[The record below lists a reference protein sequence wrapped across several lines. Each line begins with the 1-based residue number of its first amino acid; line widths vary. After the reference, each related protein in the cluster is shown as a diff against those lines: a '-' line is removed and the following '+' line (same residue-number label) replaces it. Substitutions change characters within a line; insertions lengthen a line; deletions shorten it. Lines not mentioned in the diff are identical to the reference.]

1 MQTVAT
7 RYPHWKILWGMMG
20 PAGKEPRNT
29 KTDLN
34 PCLLVL
40 EAVERHFAFW
50 TFFQIWQSVR
60 MNSRGEIPGN
70 FGVSALGFFQ
80 APGSHR
86 ESSPHP
92 CAWIMIVMEPL
103 HQSSLVQY
111 LINLELPT
119 LWSQFRR
126 QSSCL
131 ARLDPLA
138 LKTPSLFFPPHF
150 LSTFL
155 FLSALPLTFPIFL
168 LFWLLSFFC
177 KTFKSVED
185 GRSFLSFQ
193 RKGLIQ

>member
-1 MQTVAT
+1 MQTVTT

-20 PAGKEPRNT
+20 PAGQEPRNIR
-29 KTDLN
+29 TDLN

-40 EAVERHFAFW
+40 VTVERHFVFW

-60 MNSRGEIPGN
+60 MKSIGEVSET

-86 ESSPHP
+86 ESSAHP
-92 CAWIMIVMEPL
+92 CAWTMTGMEPL

-119 LWSQFRR
+119 LGSQFRR

-131 ARLDPLA
+131 SRLHPLA
-138 LKTPSLFFPPHF
+138 LKTPLFLP
-150 LSTFL
+150 STLPLYFL
-155 FLSALPLTFPIFL
+155 FPLRPSLTFPMFL
-168 LFWLLSFFC
+168 LSWLLSFLS

-185 GRSFLSFQ
+185 SRPFLSFQ

>member
-1 MQTVAT
+1 MQTVT
-7 RYPHWKILWGMMG
+7 THYPHWKILWGMMG
-20 PAGKEPRNT
+20 PAGKEPRNIR
-29 KTDLN
+29 TDLN

-40 EAVERHFAFW
+40 VTVERHFVFW

-60 MNSRGEIPGN
+60 MKSIGEIPDN

-86 ESSPHP
+86 ESSPHS
-92 CAWIMIVMEPL
+92 CAWTMTGIEPL

-119 LWSQFRR
+119 LWSQFRQ

-131 ARLDPLA
+131 SRLDPLA
-138 LKTPSLFFPPHF
+138 LKTPLFFP
-150 LSTFL
+150 STLPLYFP

-168 LFWLLSFFC
+168 LSWLLSFLS
-177 KTFKSVED
+177 KMFKSVED
-185 GRSFLSFQ
+185 SRSFLSFQ